1 MGMKEKLKNIKFT
14 KKQMIIGGIVIVA
27 LAVGG
32 FVIVKKRNAGMG
44 TGEEIA
50 AGPELYNVPGKEKI
64 FVNGKIVPVQSKDLF
79 ISGDAG
85 EVDQIKVEDGKKVD
99 KGAPLFTCKNEA
111 IISEINDKKEELSKK
126 EKDKKNTTDEEMKKS
141 LDSEISDIKKEISK
155 LEGKAYTTVYA
166 PFAGKVYINDKT
178 ENGEQQSPAIMT
190 IETEEFY
197 IKGQAS
203 EQDLS
208 KISLNQEV
216 EILVYSTKEKFAGK
230 ITSIGE
236 RPSTEQSGDMM
247 GNQNMSY
254 YDIKMSFND
263 GQDISKVKNGFHVQT
278 TIEAGNQ
285 SIKLPKTAIKQED
298 GKSYVFKV
306 IDGIIYKQEVQLG
319 ETTEEYAIVVEGV
332 LEEDEVIR
340 YADDETIK
348 DGESIYPGE
357 PGATDEM
364 MPIEEDDT
372 QGENAAEGEAE
383 VVE

>member
-1 MGMKEKLKNIKFT
+1 MSMKKNLKNLKFT

-32 FVIVKKRNAGMG
+32 FVIVKKINTGMG
-44 TGEEIA
+44 SGEEMA

-79 ISGDAG
+79 VPGEAG
-85 EVDQIKVEDGKKVD
+85 EIDQIKVEDGKKVD
-99 KGAPLFTCKNEA
+99 KGAPLFTCKNES
-111 IISEINDKKEELSKK
+111 IISDISDKKEELSKK
-126 EKDKKNTTDEEMKKS
+126 EKDNKNTTDEEMKKS
-141 LDSEISDIKKEISK
+141 LDSEIADIKKEISK

-166 PFAGKVYINDKT
+166 PFAGKVYINDKS
-178 ENGEQQSPAIMT
+178 ENGEQQSSSVMT

-208 KISLNQEV
+208 KISLNQEAN
-216 EILVYSTKEKFAGK
+216 ILVYSTKEKLVGK
-230 ITSIGE
+230 ITTIGE
-236 RPSTEQSGDMM
+236 RPSTDQSGDIM

-263 GQDISKVKNGFHVQT
+263 GQDLSKVKNGFHVQI

-285 SIKLPKTAIKQED
+285 SIKLPKTSLKQED
-298 GKSYVFKV
+298 GKTYVFKV

-319 ETTEEYAIVVEGV
+319 ETTEEYAIILEGV

-357 PGATDEM
+357 DGTIYDMLPM
-364 MPIEEDDT
+364 EEDT
-372 QGENAAEGEAE
+372 QDENATEGEAE

>member
-1 MGMKEKLKNIKFT
+1 MGMREKLKNIKFT
-14 KKQMIIGGIVIVA
+14 KKQMIIGGIVIASLVI
-27 LAVGG
+27 GG
-32 FVIVKKRNAGMG
+32 VVIVKKRNASIG
-44 TGEEIA
+44 TDEEML
-50 AGPELYNVPGKEKI
+50 AGPELYTVPGKEKI

-79 ISGDAG
+79 ITGEAG
-85 EVDQIKVEDGKKVD
+85 EIDQIKVEDGKKVD
-99 KGAPLFTCKNEA
+99 KGAPLFTCKNDS
-111 IISEINDKKEELSKK
+111 IISELNDKKDELSKK

-141 LDSEISDIKKEISK
+141 LESEISDIKKEISK
-155 LEGKAYTTVYA
+155 LESKAYTTVYA
-166 PFAGKVYINDKT
+166 PFTGKVYINDKS

-263 GQDISKVKNGFHVQT
+263 GQDLSKVKNGFHVQT

-285 SIKLPKTAIKQED
+285 SIKLPKTAVKQED
-298 GKSYVFKV
+298 GKSYVFKI

-319 ETTEEYAIVVEGV
+319 ETTEEYAIIVEGV

-357 PGATDEM
+357 AGTTDEM
-364 MPIEEDDT
+364 MSIEDDI
-372 QGENAAEGEAE
+372 QNENATEGEAE

>member
-1 MGMKEKLKNIKFT
+1 MGMREKLKNIKFT
-14 KKQMIIGGIVIVA
+14 KKQMIIGGIVIASLVI
-27 LAVGG
+27 GG
-32 FVIVKKRNAGMG
+32 VVIVKKRNASIG
-44 TGEEIA
+44 TGEEML
-50 AGPELYNVPGKEKI
+50 AGPELYTVPGKEKI

-79 ISGDAG
+79 ITGEAG
-85 EVDQIKVEDGKKVD
+85 EIDQIKVEDGKKVD
-99 KGAPLFTCKNEA
+99 KGAPLFTCKNDS
-111 IISEINDKKEELSKK
+111 IISELNDKKDELSKK

-141 LDSEISDIKKEISK
+141 LESEISDIKKEISK
-155 LEGKAYTTVYA
+155 LESKAYTTVYA
-166 PFAGKVYINDKT
+166 PFTGKVYINDKS

-263 GQDISKVKNGFHVQT
+263 GQDLSKVKNGFHVQT

-285 SIKLPKTAIKQED
+285 SIKLPKTAVKQED
-298 GKSYVFKV
+298 GKSYVFKI

-319 ETTEEYAIVVEGV
+319 ETTEEYAIIVEGV

-357 PGATDEM
+357 AGTTDEM
-364 MPIEEDDT
+364 MSIEDDI
-372 QGENAAEGEAE
+372 QNENATEGEAE

>member
-1 MGMKEKLKNIKFT
+1 MGMKEKFKNIKFT

-44 TGEEIA
+44 AGEEVA

-79 ISGDAG
+79 VNGEAG
-85 EVDQIKVEDGKKVD
+85 EIDQIKVEDGKKVD
-99 KGAPLFTCKNEA
+99 KGAPLFTCKNES
-111 IISEINDKKEELSKK
+111 IISDISDKKEELSKK

-141 LDSEISDIKKEISK
+141 LDSEIADIKKEISK

-166 PFAGKVYINDKT
+166 PFTGKVYINDKT

-216 EILVYSTKEKFAGK
+216 EILVYSTKGKFSGK

-263 GQDISKVKNGFHVQT
+263 GQDLSKVKNGFHVQT

-285 SIKLPKTAIKQED
+285 AIKLPKTAVKQED

-319 ETTEEYAIVVEGV
+319 ETTEEYAIIIEGV

-348 DGESIYPGE
+348 DGASIYPGE
-357 PGATDEM
+357 AGATDEM
-364 MPIEEDDT
+364 LPMEDDAKD
-372 QGENAAEGEAE
+372 ENAAEGEAE

>member
-14 KKQMIIGGIVIVA
+14 NKQMIIGGIVIVA

-44 TGEEIA
+44 AGEEVA

-79 ISGDAG
+79 VNGEAG
-85 EVDQIKVEDGKKVD
+85 EIDQIKVEDGKKVD
-99 KGAPLFTCKNEA
+99 KGAPLFTCKNES
-111 IISEINDKKEELSKK
+111 IISDISDKKEELSKK

-141 LDSEISDIKKEISK
+141 LDSEIADIKKEISK

-166 PFAGKVYINDKT
+166 PFTGKVYINDKT

-216 EILVYSTKEKFAGK
+216 EILVYSTKGKFSGK
-230 ITSIGE
+230 IASIGE

-263 GQDISKVKNGFHVQT
+263 GQDLSKVKNGFHVQT

-285 SIKLPKTAIKQED
+285 AIKLPKTAVKQED

-319 ETTEEYAIVVEGV
+319 ETTEEYAIIIEGV
-332 LEEDEVIR
+332 LEEDDVIR

-348 DGESIYPGE
+348 DGASIYPGE
-357 PGATDEM
+357 AGATDEM
-364 MPIEEDDT
+364 LPMEDDAKD
-372 QGENAAEGEAE
+372 ENAAEGEAE